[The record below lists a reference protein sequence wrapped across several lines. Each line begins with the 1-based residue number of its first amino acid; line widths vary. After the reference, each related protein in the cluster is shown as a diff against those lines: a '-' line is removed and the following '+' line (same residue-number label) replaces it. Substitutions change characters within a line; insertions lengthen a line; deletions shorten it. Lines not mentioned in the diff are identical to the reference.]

1 MNPQIVDLGGLLAV
15 VGILW
20 RIIAATKKDLNARLD
35 RQDEALKEGQA
46 SLKEDLAGLKDG
58 QVRMDARLSRV
69 EKNQAGLKSDVA
81 GLDTRLTRVENGQ
94 ARMGDALI
102 QVVAGLGEVKGE
114 LKRIVPRE
122 KVGAGGS

>member
-1 MNPQIVDLGGLLAV
+1 MD
-15 VGILW
+15 
-20 RIIAATKKDLNARLD
+20 ARLS
-35 RQDEALKEGQA
+35 RVEKNQA
-46 SLKEDLAGLKDG
+46 GLKEDLAGLKEG